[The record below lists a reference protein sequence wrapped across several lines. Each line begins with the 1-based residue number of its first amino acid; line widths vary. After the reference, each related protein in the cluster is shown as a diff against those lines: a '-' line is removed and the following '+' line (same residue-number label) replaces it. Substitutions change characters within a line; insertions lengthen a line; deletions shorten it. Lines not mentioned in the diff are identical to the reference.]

1 MWLKLDLYLRYCK
14 EDLITPHY
22 WSCSVLYILTNQIM
36 TISAVLTFR
45 SEYTTCLRW
54 HENVTTKQLSSSSK
68 YCISFETC
76 IWLVE
81 IMTHYANTKFIWTQT
96 VMGGYQILYAIAK
109 IEVRLSIIQKGQR
122 VTGTCICTQI
132 NSCVTLTCIINVYKY
147 TLNIEQ

>member
-1 MWLKLDLYLRYCK
+1 MLMFKKWIDLSTDTCTSNPLSLLNDTQSNLYFGYRI

-22 WSCSVLYILTNQIM
+22 WSWSVLYILTNQIM

-96 VMGGYQILYAIAK
+96 VMGGYQILYAIA
-109 IEVRLSIIQKGQR
+109 
-122 VTGTCICTQI
+122 
-132 NSCVTLTCIINVYKY
+132 
-147 TLNIEQ
+147 